1 MLTIVFAS
9 LLSVPPA
16 GGTWS
21 VKLRPAMVV
30 PAEEVAQDAEIQV
43 GRDAVE
49 GHGQEAPRLAPA
61 KTLAPRTKT
70 RKIRPS
76 AQAKPQER

>member
-43 GRDAVE
+43 GRDAE
-49 GHGQEAPRLAPA
+49 DEDSQD
-61 KTLAPRTKT
+61 
-70 RKIRPS
+70 
-76 AQAKPQER
+76 